1 MEVSF
6 IQIFTSLGID
16 KIEREK
22 VKLISKI
29 ETAEKEIQKINDGK
43 TTINNI
49 FKTQLGK
56 QNRISEL
63 HTFVARSKIIVQTYK

>member
-1 MEVSF
+1 MNYSY
-6 IQIFTSLGID
+6 IGIN
-16 KIEREK
+16 KIERDMG
-22 VKLISKI
+22 KLISKI
-29 ETAEKEIQKINDGK
+29 ASAEKEIQKLTDGK

-56 QNRISEL
+56 QNKISEL